1 MAKEIKIKFENF
13 SFSYDG
19 KNRILDDITFDIRK
33 GERVLI
39 LGPAGCG
46 KSTLTLCLNGIIPQL
61 IDGKIEGNIKVDDM
75 DVLDTP
81 ISTLSHHIGIVFQD
95 PESQFCMLKVED
107 EVAFGLENL
116 LYERKVMKKKIM
128 DSLRI
133 VRLKDYKDWLLN
145 RLSGG
150 MMQRVSIASLLAID
164 QEIMIFDEPT
174 SNLAPRGTAE
184 VSDII
189 RKLPENKTLIIIEH
203 KRDEFIDI
211 FNKILLIN
219 AGGKLIASGSPRE
232 IFKHHYDELQNMG
245 IWIPQIPKY
254 IYKLYKSGIAVNN
267 FPISIGEA
275 KKEIS
280 NLPEKEK
287 ALHILREELR
297 ENIRNR
303 PAAAVI
309 FTAKPVINVKNL
321 SHKFRKNDN
330 WVLKDISF
338 SLYRGDFLGIV
349 GQNGSGKT
357 TLAKLL
363 INLYKA
369 SPPSEIEVYHPDKK
383 SDSPVKGNKIL
394 EFTGFAFQNP
404 EHQFLE
410 DTVYKEISY
419 GLKTRSLDDSTSDLK
434 INNMLELLE
443 LADLK
448 NANPFNLS
456 QGQKRRLSVASIL
469 IMDYPILILDEPTF
483 GMDYRTNASLMDI
496 LTQLNSQGTTI
507 IIITHDM
514 NLIFKYTHKA
524 AILKEGKLVDF
535 DYTHRLLRK
544 TDLIND
550 CHLSIPQLF
559 KLYREVESYAV
570 L

>member
-1 MAKEIKIKFENF
+1 MPKEIKIKFENF

-33 GERVLI
+33 GERVLM
-39 LGPAGCG
+39 LGPSGCG

-81 ISTLSHHIGIVFQD
+81 ISTLSHYVGIVFQD

-128 DSLRI
+128 DSLRM
-133 VRLKDYKDWLLN
+133 VGLKDYKDWLLN
-145 RLSGG
+145 MLSGG

-174 SNLAPRGTAE
+174 SNLDPRGTTE
-184 VSDII
+184 VSDTI

-203 KRDEFIDI
+203 KLDEFIDI
-211 FNKILLIN
+211 FNKILLLN
-219 AGGKLIASGSPRE
+219 AEGKLIASGSPRE
-232 IFKHHYDELQNMG
+232 IFKNHYDKLQSMG

-254 IYKLYKSGIAVNN
+254 IHKLHKSGIAVND
-267 FPISIGEA
+267 FPINIEEA
-275 KKEIS
+275 RKEIS

-287 ALHILREELR
+287 ALNILREELR
-297 ENIRNR
+297 ENIRNH
-303 PAAAVI
+303 PASAVI
-309 FTAKPVINVKNL
+309 FTARPVINVKNL
-321 SHKFRKNDN
+321 SHKFRKSDN
-330 WVLKDISF
+330 LVLKDISF
-338 SLYRGDFLGIV
+338 SIYQGDFLGIV

-357 TLAKLL
+357 TLAKLI

-383 SDSPVKGNKIL
+383 SESPVKGTSIL

-404 EHQFLE
+404 EHQFIE

-419 GLKTRSLDDSTSDLK
+419 GFKTRSPDDSTSDLK

-469 IMDYPILILDEPTF
+469 VMDYPILILDEPTF
-483 GMDYRTNASLMDI
+483 GMDYRTTASLMDI
-496 LTQLNSQGTTI
+496 LTKLNSHGTTI

-514 NLIFKYTHKA
+514 NLIFKYTHKT

-535 DYTHRLLRK
+535 DYTHRLLCK

-550 CHLSIPQLF
+550 CHLSVPQLYR
-559 KLYREVESYAV
+559 LYREVKSYAV

>member
-39 LGPAGCG
+39 LGPSGCG

-116 LYERKVMKKKIM
+116 LYERKVMKKKII

-133 VRLKDYKDWLLN
+133 VGLKDYKDWLLN

-174 SNLAPRGTAE
+174 SNLDPRGTAE

-203 KRDEFIDI
+203 KLDEFIDI

-267 FPISIGEA
+267 FPINIEQA

-287 ALHILREELR
+287 ALNILREELR

-338 SLYRGDFLGIV
+338 SIYRGDFLGIV

-357 TLAKLL
+357 TLAKLI
-363 INLYKA
+363 INLYEA

-404 EHQFLE
+404 EHQFIE

-434 INNMLELLE
+434 INNVLELLE

-469 IMDYPILILDEPTF
+469 VMDYPILILDEPTF
-483 GMDYRTNASLMDI
+483 GMDYRTTASLMDI
-496 LTQLNSQGTTI
+496 LTKLNSQGTTI

-535 DYTHRLLRK
+535 DYTHRLLCK

-550 CHLSIPQLF
+550 SHLSVPQL
-559 KLYREVESYAV
+559 YRRDREAESYAV

>member
-1 MAKEIKIKFENF
+1 MLEEIKIKFENF

-19 KNRILDDITFDIRK
+19 KNKILDDITFDIRE

-39 LGPAGCG
+39 LGPSGCG

-61 IDGKIEGNIKVDDM
+61 IDGKIEGNITVDDM

-81 ISTLSHHIGIVFQD
+81 LSTLSRHIGIVFQD
-95 PESQFCMLKVED
+95 PESQFCVLKVED

-116 LYERKVMKKKIM
+116 LYERKVMKEKIM
-128 DSLRI
+128 KSLGS
-133 VRLKDYKDWLLN
+133 VDLLDYKDWLLN

-150 MMQRVSIASLLAID
+150 MMQRVSIASLLAIN

-174 SNLAPRGTAE
+174 SNLDPRGTAE
-184 VSDII
+184 VSDTI

-203 KRDEFIDI
+203 KLDEFIDI
-211 FNKILLIN
+211 FDKILLLN

-232 IFKHHYDELQNMG
+232 IFKNHYDELQNLG
-245 IWIPQIPKY
+245 VWIPQIPKY

-267 FPISIGEA
+267 FPINIEEA
-275 KKEIS
+275 KTEIT
-280 NLPEKEK
+280 NLPDREK
-287 ALHILREELR
+287 AINILREELR
-297 ENIRNR
+297 VNIRNR
-303 PAAAVI
+303 PAAAAC
-309 FTAKPVINVKNL
+309 FAARPVISVKNL
-321 SHKFRKNDN
+321 SHKFRKSDN

-338 SLYRGDFLGIV
+338 SIYRGDFLGIV

-357 TLAKLL
+357 TLAKLI

-369 SPPSEIEVYHPDKK
+369 SPPSKIEVYHPDKK
-383 SDSPVKGNKIL
+383 SDSPAKGNEIL
-394 EFTGFAFQNP
+394 QFTGFAFQNP
-404 EHQFLE
+404 EHQFVE
-410 DTVYKEISY
+410 DTVYKEINY

-434 INNMLELLE
+434 INKALELLE

-469 IMDYPILILDEPTF
+469 VMDHPILILDEPTF
-483 GMDYRTNASLMDI
+483 GMDRRTTASLMDI
-496 LTQLNSQGTTI
+496 LTKLNSQGTTI

-544 TDLIND
+544 TDLLDD
-550 CHLSIPQLF
+550 CHLSVPQLYR
-559 KLYREVESYAV
+559 LYREVESYAV

>member
-1 MAKEIKIKFENF
+1 MPKEIKIKFENF

-19 KNRILDDITFDIRK
+19 KNRILDDITFDISK

-39 LGPAGCG
+39 LGPSGCG

-133 VRLKDYKDWLLN
+133 VGLKDYKDWLLN

-174 SNLAPRGTAE
+174 SNLDPRGTAE
-184 VSDII
+184 ISDII

-203 KRDEFIDI
+203 KLDEFIDI
-211 FNKILLIN
+211 FNKILLLS

-232 IFKHHYDELQNMG
+232 IFKNHYDELQDMG
-245 IWIPQIPKY
+245 IWIPQIQKF
-254 IYKLYKSGIAVNN
+254 IYKLYKSGIVVNN
-267 FPISIGEA
+267 FPINIEEA
-275 KKEIS
+275 KREIT

-287 ALHILREELR
+287 AINILREELR

-303 PAAAVI
+303 PAAAI
-309 FTAKPVINVKNL
+309 SFTARPVISVKNL
-321 SHKFRKNDN
+321 SHKFRKGDN

-338 SLYRGDFLGIV
+338 SIYRGDFLGIV

-357 TLAKLL
+357 TLAKLI

-369 SPPSEIEVYHPDKK
+369 SPPSEITVYHPDKK
-383 SDSPVKGNKIL
+383 SDNPVKGNKIL

-404 EHQFLE
+404 EHQFIE
-410 DTVYKEISY
+410 DTVYREISY
-419 GLKTRSLDDSTSDLK
+419 GLTTRSLDDSTSDLK
-434 INNMLELLE
+434 INNMLEMLE
-443 LADLK
+443 LTDLK

-469 IMDYPILILDEPTF
+469 VMDHPILILDEPTF
-483 GMDYRTNASLMDI
+483 GMDYRTTASLMDI
-496 LTQLNSQGTTI
+496 LTKLNSQGTTI

-550 CHLSIPQLF
+550 CHLSVPQLYR
-559 KLYREVESYAV
+559 LYREVESYAV